1 MARYLCALLKHKSEQ
16 KLGSKT
22 KTLLNIAGSISP
34 LVALDTHTALQHSE
48 IGINIDVT
56 GCERLFKGE
65 SNIVRQLKKKF
76 QKLEFQS
83 RICIAPSLGAAWA
96 LSRYSK
102 TPYLLVRQ
110 DQLRDALRTLPVE
123 GLRLRAD
130 TLSALKEM
138 NLCYIG
144 ELLALSQRALH
155 TRFDKEL
162 PERLNQ
168 ALGRIQEILTPLRIQ
183 LPRKLSY
190 DFQSPI
196 KNRAQ
201 IISIS
206 ERLLEELMSETQRE
220 GEKISQ
226 LLIELF
232 PAEGEVRIVKNIL
245 LSAPSLRKEHVWSLL
260 KLQLESIT
268 FYQPISSI
276 SLQSIKTQSLSA
288 EHVHSLTG
296 EHTAHTHSEKQ
307 LGELLDT
314 LATHLGANA
323 FHSLQATPS
332 HIPEESFHYEA
343 GEEGKLISLQKNT
356 SVKEHVVQTERPS
369 LLFHSPRPIRAMAL
383 LPDSPPFWLSW
394 RNEKYQLLTSIG
406 PERIAPKWWGEDESL
421 FLTRDY
427 FKVQL
432 PEGSWLWIFRH
443 LETSQWFAHG
453 LWV

>member
-1 MARYLCALLKHKSEQ
+1 MARYLCALLKHKSAQ
-16 KLGSKT
+16 T
-22 KTLLNIAGSISP
+22 LNINTNALLKIAGGISP
-34 LVALDTHTALQHSE
+34 LLSLDADTDPQHSE

-65 SNIVRQLKKKF
+65 INIIRQLKKQF
-76 QKLEFQS
+76 QKLEFKS

-96 LSRYSK
+96 LSRYGK

-110 DQLRDALRTLPVE
+110 DQLRDALRVLPIQ
-123 GLRLRAD
+123 GLRLRSE
-130 TLSALKEM
+130 TISALEEM

-144 ELLALSQRALH
+144 DLLTLSQRALH
-155 TRFDKEL
+155 SRFDKEL
-162 PERLNQ
+162 PERLDQ
-168 ALGRIQEILTPLRIQ
+168 ALGRIQEVLTPLRIH

-190 DFQSPI
+190 EFPSPV
-196 KNRAQ
+196 KNRTQ

-206 ERLLEELMSETQRE
+206 EKLLEGLMDETRRE

-232 PAEGEVRIVKNIL
+232 PAEGEVKIVKNIL
-245 LSAPSLRKEHVWSLL
+245 FSAPSARKEHLWSLL
-260 KLQLESIT
+260 KLQLENIT
-268 FYQPISSI
+268 FYQAIHRI
-276 SLQSIKTQSLSA
+276 SLHSIRTQSLRA
-288 EHVHSLTG
+288 EHTHSVTG
-296 EHTAHTHSEKQ
+296 EHSAHTRSDKE

-314 LATHLGANA
+314 LATQLGANA
-323 FHSLQATPS
+323 LHALHAIPS
-332 HIPEESFHYEA
+332 HIPEESFHYQALGEGEA
-343 GEEGKLISLQKNT
+343 ISLRKNAA
-356 SVKEHVVQTERPS
+356 VEENVVQTERPS
-369 LLFHSPRPIRAMAL
+369 LLFHTPRPIRAMAL

-406 PERIAPKWWGEDESL
+406 PERIAPKWWGEDEAL

-443 LETSQWFAHG
+443 LETSEWFAHG